1 MEWHKRFKVLLFMSV
16 LLLYWPI
23 GKGVVFAKEDT
34 LIPMGHSISISMDLS
49 GVYVT
54 NDMLMQKDQW
64 LKTGDLIEQVD
75 QQAIT
80 DLPSLKQL
88 LGKSAPATERT
99 LHVTRNNQLVQVI
112 TDDETVARLLPFLK
126 DRTEGTGTLTYVDP
140 KSNVYGA
147 LGHQIID
154 SSLQLPPSFKYGTIH
169 LATIQQIRKSK
180 PGNPGYKISTIV
192 DDDAMLGTI
201 QKNIVYGI
209 FGSWNEQKKNVLTK
223 PLPIMQRDE
232 LEIGKAE
239 IYTTINETDVESFTI
254 EITNVEQ
261 DQFHFKLTD
270 ATLLEKTGGI
280 LQGMSGSPII
290 QNGKFAGAVTHMF
303 IDEPEKGAGL
313 FLETMRKG
321 A

>member
-1 MEWHKRFKVLLFMSV
+1 MEWHKRFKILLFMSV

-23 GKGVVFAKEDT
+23 GKDVVFAEEET

-54 NDMLMQKDQW
+54 NDLLVEKDQW
-64 LKTGDLIEQVD
+64 LKMGDLIEQVD
-75 QQAIT
+75 QQAVT
-80 DLPSLKQL
+80 NLPMLKEL
-88 LGKSAPATERT
+88 LEKSEQERT
-99 LHVTRNNQLVQVI
+99 LHVIRNEQSMQIKTN
-112 TDDETVARLLPFLK
+112 DETIARLLPFLK

-154 SSLQLPPSFKYGTIH
+154 SSLQLPPSFKRGTIH
-169 LATIQQIRKSK
+169 LATIEQIRKSK

-192 DDDAMLGTI
+192 DEDDMLGTI
-201 QKNIVYGI
+201 RKNIVYGI
-209 FGSWNEQKKNVLTK
+209 FGSWNEKKKSVLTE
-223 PLPIMQRDE
+223 PLPIMQQDE
-232 LEIGKAE
+232 ISVGEAE
-239 IYTTINETDVESFTI
+239 IYTTINETEVEAFTI
-254 EITNVEQ
+254 EITNIEK
-261 DQFHFKLTD
+261 DQFHFTLTD
-270 ATLLEKTGGI
+270 EDLLEKTGGI

>member
-1 MEWHKRFKVLLFMSV
+1 MEWHKRLKILLFMSV
-16 LLLYWPI
+16 LLLSWPI
-23 GKGVVFAKEDT
+23 GKNVVFAEEEK

-54 NDMLMQKDQW
+54 NDLLVEKDQW
-64 LKTGDLIEQVD
+64 LKMGDLIDQVD
-75 QQAIT
+75 QEAVT
-80 DLPSLKQL
+80 DLPMLKEL
-88 LGKSAPATERT
+88 LEKSEQERT
-99 LHVTRNNQLVQVI
+99 LHITRNDQPMQIKTN
-112 TDDETVARLLPFLK
+112 DETIARLLPFLK

-154 SSLQLPPSFKYGTIH
+154 SSLQLPPSFKRGAIH
-169 LATIQQIRKSK
+169 LATIEQIRKSK

-192 DDDAMLGTI
+192 DEDDMLGTI
-201 QKNIVYGI
+201 RKNIVYGI
-209 FGSWNEQKKNVLTK
+209 FGSWNEKKKNVLTE
-223 PLPIMQRDE
+223 PLPIMQQDE
-232 LEIGKAE
+232 ITVGKAE
-239 IYTTINETDVESFTI
+239 IYTTINETDVEAFTI
-254 EITNVEQ
+254 EITNIEK
-261 DQFHFKLTD
+261 DQFHFTLTD
-270 ATLLEKTGGI
+270 EVLLEKTGGI